1 MAGRMTLLIL
11 MTGLFAAA
19 WSSDRDPNSPTET
32 AVRTRRT
39 PLVSGIRETTLHRWK
54 LASDRPAASAA
65 TAWTPTRDVQPPR
78 HIAPGTYLVV
88 NPDGHTRRVVIAE
101 TQARQHRTQADHF
114 VSEQN
119 GQRQHWIRMDDAS
132 HPEIGHETV
141 VVVLM
146 NRAGIPEIPT
156 VQRTGRTMSIP
167 AGSSLQEIL
176 SQLVEAITTPRNDAP
191 GSMAAEDA
199 ESVNR

>member
-1 MAGRMTLLIL
+1 MLIL

-19 WSSDRDPNSPTET
+19 WSSDRDPNSPTV
-32 AVRTRRT
+32 AAARRQRT
-39 PLVSGIRETTLHRWK
+39 PLASGVRETTLHRWK
-54 LASDRPAASAA
+54 HVSDRPTT
-65 TAWTPTRDVQPPR
+65 TAWAPTRDVQPPR
-78 HIAPGTYLVV
+78 HVTPGTYLVV
-88 NPDGHTRRVVIAE
+88 NPDGRTRRVVIAE
-101 TQARQHRTQADHF
+101 TQARQHRSQADHF

-132 HPEIGHETV
+132 QPEIGHETV

-156 VQRTGRTMSIP
+156 VQRTGRTISIP
-167 AGSSLQEIL
+167 AGASLQHLL
-176 SQLVEAITTPRNDAP
+176 SQLVEAMTTLQNARP

-199 ESVNR
+199 ESVSR